1 MNGLP
6 EARTSIKTYAL
17 SLKRVKREKCNKI
30 KNSTPSQEWQER
42 GVKS

>member
-30 KNSTPSQEWQER
+30 KTPHLLRNGKRE
-42 GVKS
+42 V